1 MRILSN
7 RNLTNWP
14 SNHLIWEWEDS
25 LAEGLGCDIVTA
37 NKLITTLSSGKI
49 QRVLPFTVK
58 WGQPNGSLF
67 MFEGGI
73 NLNYLRRY
81 NDKHVVPCIVDFF
94 LNDSQLASFEKQF
107 CRNPR
112 VLISSREVY
121 EHLKEVNVDLN
132 LDYCPLS
139 LPDKYRITGKEYFD
153 KKYDCV
159 LFGRQNRVLTGF
171 MDRYACSH
179 PDFIYV
185 KEGGKKFHYYTS
197 KGKYVGFFGSRKDYF
212 ELMKKSRV
220 LLYSTPGIDGG
231 EVRTNGY
238 NQVTPKFLEGLAC
251 GCHVIARWKDNA
263 DTDWYDLSK
272 FSKNVDDYKMF
283 EEAMDKARSEAT
295 DMKQIAAYLENH
307 YTSSIIPIIE
317 DAMSGVLE

>member
-1 MRILSN
+1 MRILST

-25 LAEGLGCDIVTA
+25 LAEGLDCSIVTA
-37 NKLITTLSSGKI
+37 NKLIANLSTGKL

-58 WGQPNGSLF
+58 WGQPHGALF

-81 NDKHVVPCIVDFF
+81 NDEHVIPCIVDFF
-94 LNDSQLASFEKQF
+94 LKDSQLSSFEKQF
-107 CRNPR
+107 YHNPK
-112 VLISSREVY
+112 VLVTSREVY
-121 EHLKEVNVDLN
+121 EHLKEVNVNLN
-132 LDYCPLS
+132 LGYCPLT
-139 LPDKYRITGKEYFD
+139 LPDKYRITGEETFE

-159 LFGRQNRVLTGF
+159 LFGRQNKVLTGF
-171 MDRYACSH
+171 MDRYASSH

-185 KEGGKKFHYYTS
+185 REGEKKLHYYTS
-197 KGKYVGFFGSRKDYF
+197 AGEYLGFFGSRKDYF
-212 ELMKKSRV
+212 ELMKTSKV

-263 DTDWYDLSK
+263 DTDWYELSK
-272 FSKNVDDYKMF
+272 FSMNVDDYTMF
-283 EEAMDKARSEAT
+283 EEAMDKARIEAM
-295 DMKQIAAYLENH
+295 DMKQIATYLEDH
-307 YTSSIIPIIE
+307 YTSSIIPIIK
-317 DAMSGVLE
+317 DAMSSVFK